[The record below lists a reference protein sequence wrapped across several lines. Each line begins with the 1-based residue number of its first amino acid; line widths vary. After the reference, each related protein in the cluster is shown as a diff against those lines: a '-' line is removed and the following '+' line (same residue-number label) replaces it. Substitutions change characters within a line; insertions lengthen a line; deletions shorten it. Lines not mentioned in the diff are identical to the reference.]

1 VRRDD
6 AAMKHAMNDERGL
19 IASYLLKMLIGFALT
34 AVVLFD
40 AGSIGVNFFTL
51 DSTADDIAVKLST
64 GLSPGQPP
72 RQVDLETEARELATE
87 ADARLISVEL
97 TQEGNIVVKIR
108 RRADTLVVKH
118 IGPLKDWARSTA
130 EGRAGTT

>member
-1 VRRDD
+1 MRRDD
-6 AAMKHAMNDERGL
+6 AAMKRLWGDETGL

-64 GLSPGQPP
+64 GLTPSQVP
-72 RQVDLETEARELATE
+72 RQVDLEAEAGALATE
-87 ADARLISVEL
+87 AGAKLISVEL

-118 IGPLKDWARSTA
+118 IGAIKDWARSTA